1 MTSETPASSV
11 KNISATTHKAFN
23 QVNLLQQLVREGF
36 TYDIEASRV
45 QSLFETELATLLAT
59 SRIKDF
65 LPVLVT
71 RRVRAAFK
79 HLCTRRFAS
88 SPEVTAS
95 LSTSSSTWD

>member
-11 KNISATTHKAFN
+11 KNVSVTTHKAFN
-23 QVNLLQQLVREGF
+23 QVNLLQQLVREGL
-36 TYDIEASRV
+36 TYGIEASRV

-71 RRVRAAFK
+71 RKVRAAFE
-79 HLCTRRFAS
+79 HLGTRRFAS